1 MSNYI
6 GQTIINTTDDIRNVQ
21 HDFSNFTAF
30 NNVLI
35 VYAAAVCI
43 GFATKEMIADLMNE
57 AVYPLLLFLTKNS
70 ITGYLFKKTLEKVKH
85 NPTLYIILHKLGA
98 IFWIIFV
105 WIIILWLTY
114 FIFTKLIKI
123 DLVTDKVNIIQDII
137 KYITKQE
144 KPYKIK
150 QEDDI
155 NK

>member
-6 GQTIINTTDDIRNVQ
+6 GQTVITTTDDIRNVQ

-30 NNVLI
+30 NNILI

-43 GFATKEMIADLMNE
+43 GFATKDMIKDLMDE
-57 AVYPLLLFLTKNS
+57 AVYPFLLFWTKYS
-70 ITGYLFKKTLEKVKH
+70 MTGYLFKKILEKIKH
-85 NPTLYIILHKLGA
+85 NPIVYIIVHKIGA

-123 DLVTDKVNIIQDII
+123 DLISDKINIIQDITRYLTNQE
-137 KYITKQE
+137 KSYKTKQE
-144 KPYKIK
+144 NY
-150 QEDDI
+150 
-155 NK
+155 N

>member
-1 MSNYI
+1 MSDYI
-6 GQTIINTTDDIRNVQ
+6 GQSIINTTDNIRNVQ

-30 NNVLI
+30 NNMLI

-43 GFATKEMIADLMNE
+43 GFATKDMISDLMNE
-57 AVYPLLLFLTKNS
+57 AVYPFLLFWTKHS
-70 ITGYLFKKTLEKVKH
+70 ITGYLFKKTLEKVKN
-85 NPTLYIILHKLGA
+85 NPILYTILHKIGA

-123 DLVTDKVNIIQDII
+123 DLISDKINIIQDIT
-137 KYITKQE
+137 KYLTNQE
-144 KPYKIK
+144 KPYKVK
-150 QEDDI
+150 QEN